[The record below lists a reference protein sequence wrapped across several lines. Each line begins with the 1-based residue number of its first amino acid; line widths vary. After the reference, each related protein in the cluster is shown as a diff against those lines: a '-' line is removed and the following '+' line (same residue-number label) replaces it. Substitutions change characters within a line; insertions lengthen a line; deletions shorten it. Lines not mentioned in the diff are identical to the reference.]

1 MDDHGA
7 PAASGVSSAD
17 VLRQDFHTAKERLVM
32 DFERTYLRSLVDRS
46 GGNMSRAARLAS
58 IDRTTLYRL
67 MEKHNLGAT
76 RDAGM
81 ELDG

>member
-1 MDDHGA
+1 
-7 PAASGVSSAD
+7 
-17 VLRQDFHTAKERLVM
+17 VLRQDFHTAKERLVT

-67 MEKHNLGAT
+67 MEKHNLGT
-76 RDAGM
+76 PRDPSLEIEG
-81 ELDG
+81 